1 MLVLASVVLGFATLD
16 ALSGFMVLWLY
27 LTPLRPCLDV
37 TMWEALPWY
46 RLLCAYLSPF
56 PLSTTL
62 CLPCLFVHPLA
73 FYASLHAC
81 LHVHAWILL
90 ASVLSM
96 LQHNEV
102 MDIRS
107 KPTFVPYGHHLLFAF
122 LLICLLSYL
131 LACLFAFL
139 LSCLLFYLMACHVSC
154 HMLCLPCLPY
164 FLLYASSSCS
174 LHLFLS
180 IACLLVSYLCLC
192 MYTHGARTHKARAW
206 SPKRKRKGRGCE
218 YVDISQVAMCNRFRG
233 LAFPIWLC
241 TFLNP
246 IPSSLLFLLNGL
258 Y

>member
-1 MLVLASVVLGFATLD
+1 MLVLAFLVLGFATLD

-37 TMWEALPWY
+37 TMWEALPWCQ
-46 RLLCAYLSPF
+46 LLCAYLSPF
-56 PLSTTL
+56 PLSKTL

-122 LLICLLSYL
+122 LLVCLLSYL

-139 LSCLLFYLMACHVSC
+139 LSCLFFLSYGLSC
-154 HMLCLPCLPY
+154 LLPY
-164 FLLYASSSCS
+164 AMLAMSTILICFMPLPHALCI
-174 LHLFLS
+174 FFFP
-180 IACLLVSYLCLC
+180 LLVCWFLIFAFAC
-192 MYTHGARTHKARAW
+192 THMERGRIELGHNLP
-206 SPKRKRKGRGCE
+206 SVSEKGE
-218 YVDISQVAMCNRFRG
+218 DVSMWI
-233 LAFPIWLC
+233 
-241 TFLNP
+241 
-246 IPSSLLFLLNGL
+246 
-258 Y
+258 